1 MRLARREK
9 LLLAA
14 VGALVVLALGYHL
27 VVKPALQRAQALE
40 RVQGPKSASLAEL
53 RALSRE
59 YVTLKGQI
67 EGLRRKIE
75 QQPEGF
81 GVLSFLEGA
90 TDECGIAD
98 KVSYM
103 HPSTAPLDESY
114 VEHAVE
120 VKVEGVTLA
129 QLVRFLVAVP
139 SADAV
144 LGVKSL
150 RIEVARNAKLLD
162 AVVVV
167 TALESAA

>member
-1 MRLARREK
+1 MRMARREK

-14 VGALVVLALGYHL
+14 GGALLLLALGYQL
-27 VVKPALQRAQALE
+27 VVKPALRRVQTLE
-40 RVQGPKSASLAEL
+40 RVRGPKAASLAQL
-53 RALSRE
+53 RALSRD
-59 YVTLKGQI
+59 YVSLKDQI
-67 EGLRRKIE
+67 ERVRLKIE

-90 TDECGIAD
+90 TEQCGIAD

-103 HPSTAPLDESY
+103 QPSTAPLDEHY

-139 SADAV
+139 SAEAV

-150 RIEVARNAKLLD
+150 RIQVAADPNLLD

-167 TALESAA
+167 TALEAAA